1 MANYVSFTSG
11 YADFDTWTTSGD
23 FTLFLDLEHTTTTV
37 PTYFLGE
44 KDFSSF
50 SISNSN
56 GGGLQFRLTPSLVYN
71 VGGVLAQGRHTI
83 QLSRTGD
90 QLTTT
95 IDGGTPN
102 VRTYAGEVRFSRIA
116 GIPTATTTQMDFYR
130 LTLTAADAGN
140 RDYVPSPTGIPDL
153 EGGNA
158 ATLNGTYTIEE
169 ITAPDTTPPV
179 ITRLGDATVTVTEGN
194 AYTDAGF
201 TATDDVD
208 GDITANI
215 VVTNPV
221 DVNTVGTYTVRA
233 NVSDAAGNAATE
245 VTRTVIVQAASGGGD
260 AIAISE
266 PVYANFVEQRET
278 NGSATVS
285 YQVNYTG
292 TPTALEYRLLNAT
305 TSAVVTDWTTFDN
318 APTGGTSTLS
328 VSVAGALT
336 PYSFEVRFSND
347 VGVTAAQAVDWY
359 VGDRILIIGQSLAQR
374 LSTTGTEEIIQGYFR
389 FSGGENVAPTG
400 AAGFGQS
407 ILAKDLIGETGVAT
421 AILNM
426 AWGGSA
432 LAAESGA
439 ADYWDNTSGN
449 LWQNTLTQMNS
460 FTNNTNEIA
469 FVWWHQGTT
478 DGVEAVTY
486 EQYLAALQSFFGKV
500 RVAFSATSGTLP
512 LLAATVGRGF
522 GIGSTD
528 ADHQAIRK
536 AQIDYYA
543 SANDIYPISAYQIQ
557 LQDGVHGSQLGYA
570 NLMHNVAATYLN
582 IKGVIT
588 YPPLSLSGT
597 SVAGS
602 VVTLTY
608 DSDLALDTNYDTE
621 GVAVFDN
628 SVASTVSSVT
638 RTGARTV
645 DITLSSAPT
654 GTVEVIIPYG
664 IGSTNNALIF
674 PRKAAFT
681 LDGGDAYLDALAFDQ
696 TASAVIPNQPPIA
709 NAGPDQS
716 VAAGVTVT
724 LDGTGSTDSD
734 GTIASYA
741 WTQTTGDT
749 VTLTGASTAT
759 PSFTAPST
767 NAQQTLTFQLTVT
780 DDDGATA
787 TDTVNVVVAAQV
799 VGPTTST
806 LNATLTGI
814 PDGTYLTRVIDT
826 DNDAVL
832 FKANQTW
839 VSGVA
844 TFTLSVAAG
853 ANVEYYA
860 YETVS
865 SGAGL
870 QVGVTE

>member
-1 MANYVSFTSG
+1 MANYISFTSG

-23 FTLFLDLEHTTTTV
+23 FTLFLDFEHTTTTV

-56 GGGLQFRLTPSLVYN
+56 SGGLQFRLTPSTVYN

-90 QLTTT
+90 QLTTVV
-95 IDGGTPN
+95 DGGTPN
-102 VRTYAGEVRFSRIA
+102 VRTYTGDVRFSRIA
-116 GIPTATTTQMDFYR
+116 GIPSVTTTQMDFYR
-130 LTLTAADAGN
+130 LTLNAADAGD
-140 RDYVPSPTGIPDL
+140 RDYVPDATGIPDL

-158 ATLNGTYTIEE
+158 ATLNGTFTIEE
-169 ITAPDTTPPV
+169 DTSGDTTPPV
-179 ITRLGDATVTVTEGN
+179 ITRLGDATVTVTEGD

-201 TATDDVD
+201 TATDNID

-221 DVNTVGTYTVRA
+221 DTNTTGTYTVRA
-233 NVSDAAGNAATE
+233 NVSDSAGNAATE
-245 VTRTVIVQAASGGGD
+245 VTRTVIVQEAGSGD
-260 AIAISE
+260 VITISE
-266 PVYANFVEQRET
+266 PVYANFVEQREAS
-278 NGSATVS
+278 GSATVS

-305 TSAVVTDWTTFDN
+305 TSAVVTDWTPFDN
-318 APTGGTSTLS
+318 SPSGGTSTLS
-328 VSVAGALT
+328 VSVVGALN

-347 VGVTAAQAVDWY
+347 ISITASQAVDWY
-359 VGDRILIIGQSLAQR
+359 VGDRLLIIGQSLAQR
-374 LSTTGTEEIIQGYFR
+374 LSTTGTEEIVSGYFK

-439 ADYWDNTSGN
+439 ADYWDNTNGD
-449 LWQNTLTQMNS
+449 LWQNTLTQMDS
-460 FTNNTNEIA
+460 FTDGTNEIA

-478 DGVEAVTY
+478 DAVEAVTY

-500 RVAFSATSGTLP
+500 RAAFSAASGTLP

-536 AQIDYYA
+536 AQISYF
-543 SANDIYPISAYQIQ
+543 STSNDIYPISSYSIQ

-582 IKGVIT
+582 IKGVIS
-588 YPPLSLSGT
+588 YPPLSLSST
-597 SVAGS
+597 AVNGS

-608 DSDLALDTNYDTE
+608 DGDLALDTNYATE
-621 GVAVFDN
+621 GVAVFDD
-628 SVASTVSSVT
+628 SVATPVSSVT

-645 DITLSSAPT
+645 DITLSSSPT
-654 GTVEVIIPYG
+654 GNVEVAIPYG
-664 IGSTNNALIF
+664 TGSTNDALVF
-674 PRKAAFT
+674 PRKPAFN
-681 LDGGDAYLDALAFDQ
+681 LAGGDAFLDALAFDQ
-696 TASAVIPNQPPIA
+696 
-709 NAGPDQS
+709 S
-716 VAAGVTVT
+716 VELSVSSLITFDV
-724 LDGTGSTDSD
+724 
-734 GTIASYA
+734 
-741 WTQTTGDT
+741 
-749 VTLTGASTAT
+749 GA
-759 PSFTAPST
+759 
-767 NAQQTLTFQLTVT
+767 
-780 DDDGATA
+780 
-787 TDTVNVVVAAQV
+787 
-799 VGPTTST
+799 
-806 LNATLTGI
+806 
-814 PDGTYLTRVIDT
+814 PDGTYKVVLLDSLGNLVYNSTAVFSNGATTIAGLSVSPSTELEGFVIDNET
-826 DNDAVL
+826 PHVNGAVL
-832 FKANQTW
+832 
-839 VSGVA
+839 
-844 TFTLSVAAG
+844 
-853 ANVEYYA
+853 
-860 YETVS
+860 
-865 SGAGL
+865 
-870 QVGVTE
+870 VGVTE